1 MRRVS
6 ATDAARRFADV
17 LDAVERDGES
27 FLIVRRG
34 RTVARLGPAAAG
46 RGSDI
51 KALLRDAPRDESWSA
66 ELRELRD
73 VLRVEERPWND

>member
-34 RTVARLGPAAAG
+34 RAIARLAPAVGG
-46 RGSDI
+46 RGSDV
-51 KALLRDAPRDESWSA
+51 KALLRAAPRDESWLSELQ
-66 ELRELRD
+66 ELRAGLQA
-73 VLRVEERPWND
+73 EERHWTD